1 MVYFVIGH
9 LIFVAIF
16 AAIAGVMSLVEL
28 YHVYPELFEDK
39 LRETERQ
46 AREKY
51 LNRPY
56 KANKYGNSY
65 GFRRD
70 F

>member
-16 AAIAGVMSLVEL
+16 AAIAGIMSCVEL
-28 YHVYPELFEDK
+28 YHVYPELFEDE
-39 LRETERQ
+39 LRETARQ

-51 LNRPY
+51 LKQLY
-56 KANKYGNSY
+56 KM
-65 GFRRD
+65 
-70 F
+70 